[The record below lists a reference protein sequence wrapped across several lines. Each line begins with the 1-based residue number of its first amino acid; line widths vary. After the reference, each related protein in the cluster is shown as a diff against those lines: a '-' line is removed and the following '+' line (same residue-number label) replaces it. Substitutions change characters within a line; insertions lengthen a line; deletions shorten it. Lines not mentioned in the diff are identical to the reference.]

1 MRLAPCSLLI
11 IMSNQIIIQPQK
23 GWLCINFKE
32 LFQYRE
38 LIGFLAWRDILAQ
51 YRQTV
56 FGVSWALA
64 KPISQ
69 AFIYTLI
76 FGKVAKLSSSGL
88 PYTLFTF
95 CGIVAWGFFS
105 TALTGSTGSTVANT
119 NLITKVYF
127 PRLIIPISTLGRASV
142 DLLISLII
150 FAVMMSIYGISPTWT
165 ILFFPLFLVL
175 GIGIILG
182 IGLIFSAIAVKYR
195 DLAQAVPFMVQLWFW
210 VTPVA
215 YGLENIPERL
225 AWIFYL
231 NPMTWIIQGFR
242 WSFLGVGQ
250 MDWQKIIITGLFS
263 IAILLTGLFYFRRME
278 SEFADII

>member
-1 MRLAPCSLLI
+1 
-11 IMSNQIIIQPQK
+11 MSNEVVIEPQR
-23 GWLCINFKE
+23 GWLGINFNE
-32 LFQYRE
+32 LFEYRE

-51 YRQTV
+51 YKQAV
-56 FGVSWALA
+56 FGVAWALA

-69 AFIYTLI
+69 ALIYTLV

-105 TALTGSTGSTVANT
+105 MSLTSSTGSIVANT
-119 NLITKVYF
+119 NLVTKVYF
-127 PRLIIPISTLGRASV
+127 PRLVIPLSSLGRGGV
-142 DLLISLII
+142 DFLISI
-150 FAVMMSIYGISPTWT
+150 V
-165 ILFFPLFLVL
+165 ILAILMLAYRVFSGWPVLLFPAFVIMGLATT
-175 GIGIILG
+175 LG

-195 DLAQAVPFMVQLWFW
+195 DLAQVLPFMVQLWFW

-215 YGLENIPERL
+215 YGLENIPEKL
-225 AWIFYL
+225 KFIFFL

-242 WSFLGVGQ
+242 WSLLGVGE
-250 MDWQKIIITGLFS
+250 MDWHKILLTALFS
-263 IAILLTGLFYFRRME
+263 IAVLLGGLFHFRRME

>member
-1 MRLAPCSLLI
+1 MANEILI
-11 IMSNQIIIQPQK
+11 EPQR
-23 GWLCINFKE
+23 GWLGINFKE
-32 LFQYRE
+32 LFEYRE

-51 YRQTV
+51 YKQTV
-56 FGVSWALA
+56 FGVAWALA

-69 AFIYTLI
+69 ALIYTLI

-105 TALTGSTGSTVANT
+105 MSLTSSTGSIVGNS

-127 PRLIIPISTLGRASV
+127 PRLVIPLSALGRGAV
-142 DLLISLII
+142 DFLISLII
-150 FAVMMSIYGISPTWT
+150 LTVMMLAYRIFAGWLV
-165 ILFFPLFLVL
+165 LFFPLFLVL
-175 GIGIILG
+175 GLAITFG

-195 DLAQAVPFMVQLWFW
+195 DLAQALPFMVQLWFW

-215 YGLENIPERL
+215 YGLENIPPKL
-225 AWIFYL
+225 MWIFYL
-231 NPMTWIIQGFR
+231 NPMTWLIQGFR
-242 WSFLGVGQ
+242 WSLLGVGQ
-250 MDWQKIIITGLFS
+250 MDWQKILITAVFS
-263 IAILLTGLFYFRRME
+263 IAVLLAGLFYFRRME